1 MLINLFNKF
10 QSTKYNLIDLAG
22 VYEFVNFGHKPW
34 WYRGHFCKKAGK
46 NLEKKLFRKEII
58 RKKRRNPGVGQKY
71 EINYAKKLGF

>member
-1 MLINLFNKF
+1 
-10 QSTKYNLIDLAG
+10 
-22 VYEFVNFGHKPW
+22 VNFGHKPW